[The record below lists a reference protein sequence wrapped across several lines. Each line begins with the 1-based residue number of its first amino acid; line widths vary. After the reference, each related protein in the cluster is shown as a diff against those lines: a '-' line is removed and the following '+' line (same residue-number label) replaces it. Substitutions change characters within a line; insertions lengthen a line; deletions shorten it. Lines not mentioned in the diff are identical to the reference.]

1 MRSCLF
7 EVCIVLFH
15 KIWMCCSMEKYL
27 LLLLLTDSST
37 SLHILYLFL
46 CLEFFLFFL
55 FFVLILHP
63 FLYKNHEVQIIRI
76 ILILFFYEAQSESY
90 KKCVCTEVKRVI
102 LFLCNRFFIR
112 TKKAFFHYLVLFL
125 QKILKLICSYCSV
138 LNNC

>member
-1 MRSCLF
+1 
-7 EVCIVLFH
+7 
-15 KIWMCCSMEKYL
+15 MEKYL

-76 ILILFFYEAQSESY
+76 ILILFFYETQMCVYRSKESY
-90 KKCVCTEVKRVI
+90 FI
-102 LFLCNRFFIR
+102 LM
-112 TKKAFFHYLVLFL
+112 
-125 QKILKLICSYCSV
+125 
-138 LNNC
+138 